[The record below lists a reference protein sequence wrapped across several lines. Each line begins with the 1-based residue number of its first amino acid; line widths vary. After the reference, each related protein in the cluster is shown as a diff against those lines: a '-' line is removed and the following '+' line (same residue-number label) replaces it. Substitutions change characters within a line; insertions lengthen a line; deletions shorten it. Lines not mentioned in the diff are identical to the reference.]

1 MTDSGH
7 LQMATG
13 SVGPLHVTHIDAPGY
28 GAGPCDHCSATSP
41 PLAKD
46 DDLQHQHHQYHN
58 HQHHHLLELAG
69 GDSTRLVGVQVALI
83 LAYSAIILLGVVG
96 NALVIY
102 VVFRFKALRT
112 VTNFF
117 IANLAVSDL
126 FMSALCLP
134 FTLVH
139 TLYGEW
145 KFGRALCFALPC
157 AQAAAVH
164 VSTITLNVIALDR
177 HRSVVYHRETKMAKG
192 TCAVVIAATWA
203 AGALLASPLA
213 IFREYGTLDLTPGT
227 AIEVC
232 AEEWPGGGTDGT
244 VYSVAMLLLQYGL
257 PLAVNS
263 VAYARI
269 WRTLRRHASPGGR
282 SARHRRRRKT
292 TKMLVAVVAVFA
304 VAWLPFHVFQL
315 AVDIDSS
322 VLDMQDFKL
331 LFTVF
336 HVVAM
341 CSTFVNPILY
351 GWMNNRYRDAFRAVC
366 GKCELRVRWGSW
378 TAAARGPTRREGEG
392 LDGLATCADLKAT
405 HV

>member
-1 MTDSGH
+1 M
-7 LQMATG
+7 
-13 SVGPLHVTHIDAPGY
+13 THIDAPGY

-41 PLAKD
+41 PPAKD
-46 DDLQHQHHQYHN
+46 DDLQHQHHQYNN
-58 HQHHHLLELAG
+58 HQHQHNHLFELAG

-134 FTLVH
+134 FTLVL

-145 KFGRALCFALPC
+145 KFGRVLCFALPC

-177 HRSVVYHRETKMAKG
+177 HRSVVYHHETKMAKG

-227 AIEVC
+227 AIEVWRRGVARGRHGWHRLQRGHAAGAVWAPPGGQLRRLRAHLED
-232 AEEWPGGGTDGT
+232 AEE
-244 VYSVAMLLLQYGL
+244 
-257 PLAVNS
+257 
-263 VAYARI
+263 ARQS
-269 WRTLRRHASPGGR
+269 RGPQRP
-282 SARHRRRRKT
+282 
-292 TKMLVAVVAVFA
+292 
-304 VAWLPFHVFQL
+304 P
-315 AVDIDSS
+315 
-322 VLDMQDFKL
+322 
-331 LFTVF
+331 
-336 HVVAM
+336 
-341 CSTFVNPILY
+341 P
-351 GWMNNRYRDAFRAVC
+351 
-366 GKCELRVRWGSW
+366 
-378 TAAARGPTRREGEG
+378 AAAE
-392 LDGLATCADLKAT
+392 D
-405 HV
+405 H